1 MAMIQKIA
9 NPYMIF
15 TLIRLLISTSAR
27 NKIAVIKIVQSLMQ
41 IKIPVEIF
49 EKTLDLIKQS
59 PNVSAIFNL

>member
-1 MAMIQKIA
+1 MIQKIA